1 MSTRNSYQLP
11 YHLKK
16 EFLSH
21 HNITSF
27 HYIRLGDGK
36 IRKNN
41 NRHIS
46 KRSKLLK
53 DISFAYF
60 CQIALKTCIYK
71 FLTHLQIRS

>member
-1 MSTRNSYQLP
+1 MSTKNSYQLS

-21 HNITSF
+21 LNITSF
-27 HYIRLGDGK
+27 HYLRLGDGK

-53 DISFAYF
+53 RYIF
-60 CQIALKTCIYK
+60 CVL
-71 FLTHLQIRS
+71 LS